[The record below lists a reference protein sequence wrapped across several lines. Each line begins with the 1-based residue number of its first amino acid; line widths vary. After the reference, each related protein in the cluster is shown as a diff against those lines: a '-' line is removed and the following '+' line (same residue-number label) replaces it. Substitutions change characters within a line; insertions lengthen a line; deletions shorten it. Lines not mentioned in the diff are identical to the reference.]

1 MTDVVETVSNSA
13 VARSQRR
20 HCRGRGV
27 GRSRADPDESGR
39 RGRSTPPYSSGS
51 TCLTGL
57 AALVQVSAQVP
68 VPVPER
74 EVVALAAGR
83 VQAPVEA
90 EPVAALGPAG
100 ASSAGGRG

>member
-1 MTDVVETVSNSA
+1 MTGVVEAVSNSA

-20 HCRGRGV
+20 HCRGRGA
-27 GRSRADPDESGR
+27 GRSRADRGESGR

-57 AALVQVSAQVP
+57 AEVAALGQVSAQ
-68 VPVPER
+68 VPER

-83 VQAPVEA
+83 VQAPVPVEA
-90 EPVAALGPAG
+90 SAIF
-100 ASSAGGRG
+100 ASGFT